1 MTFEEFIRQAD
12 KFYTTLG
19 VIVLIFLVIVVYLI
33 WVDRKMT
40 KLEKKLK
47 K

>member
-19 VIVLIFLVIVVYLI
+19 VIVLIFLVIIVYLI

>member
-19 VIVLIFLVIVVYLI
+19 VIVLIFLVIVAYLI